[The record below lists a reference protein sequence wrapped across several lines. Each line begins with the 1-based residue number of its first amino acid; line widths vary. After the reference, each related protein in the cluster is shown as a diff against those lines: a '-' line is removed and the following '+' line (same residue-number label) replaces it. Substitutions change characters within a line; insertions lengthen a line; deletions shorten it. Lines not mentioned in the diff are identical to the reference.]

1 MSGEFAN
8 ALQQTDQIELTVT
21 GRVTGRDISFP
32 VWFVKEN
39 EKFYLLP
46 VRGSDSDWYKN
57 MLKTPRLRLTA
68 DGASVT
74 ATAKPITDPARV
86 REVVDKFR
94 ANYGPDQVAQYY
106 PKTDVAVDVGLPQS
120 AG

>member
-8 ALQQTDQIELTVT
+8 ALQHTDQIEVTVT
-21 GRVTGRDISFP
+21 GRVSGREISLP
-32 VWFVKEN
+32 VWFVKED

-74 ATAKPITDPARV
+74 ATATPITDPTQV
-86 REVVDKFR
+86 RQVVDKFR
-94 ANYGPDQVAQYY
+94 AHYGPDQVAQYY
-106 PKTDVAVDVGLPQS
+106 PKTDVAVDVGLPGS
-120 AG
+120 AI